1 MEGNDSSLIACMY
14 MHIHAC
20 IPIACTCGALLPIND
35 EIRDSCSFKLV
46 SLMEPKAMKRTLA
59 LATLLFLL
67 VSPSLANYN
76 SCYLRCFAICHFP
89 QFMCKLGCSIRC
101 SIGRNIFDYGCSAD
115 CIKSTCLHLKQ
126 GKQGR

>member
-46 SLMEPKAMKRTLA
+46 ASWNQKQWRELSLLPLCSSCLSARVWLTIIHAIFDA
-59 LATLLFLL
+59 LQ
-67 VSPSLANYN
+67 
-76 SCYLRCFAICHFP
+76 FAIFP
-89 QFMCKLGCSIRC
+89 SSCASWG
-101 SIGRNIFDYGCSAD
+101 AV
-115 CIKSTCLHLKQ
+115 
-126 GKQGR
+126 